1 MIRALFT
8 SATGMAAQQL
18 VVDNTANNLAN
29 VNTTG
34 FKRSQMDFQDLIYVT
49 QKSPGAVSA
58 QGLEVPTG
66 LQIGSGVRV
75 AGNTKLFAEGSL
87 ANTGNPYDLAI
98 EGDGFFKIT
107 LPSGDIRYTR
117 DGTFRT
123 NSKGELVTADGYF
136 LDPKITIPQ
145 NATNVAIGIDGTV
158 SVTTPGTT
166 ASSELGKITLTRFAN
181 PTGLS
186 SEGRNLYAETAASGT
201 PRDSTGGQD
210 GAGTIRQ
217 SFLEGSNVEVVRE
230 LVNLILAQRA
240 YEFNTRAIRT
250 ADEMLSD
257 TNNLTR

>member
-1 MIRALFT
+1 MIKALFT
-8 SATGMAAQQL
+8 SATGMNAQQL

-49 QKSPGAVSA
+49 QRSPGAASA

-75 AGNTKLFAEGSL
+75 AGSTKLFSEGSL
-87 ANTGNPYDLAI
+87 DLTGNPYDMAI
-98 EGDGFFKIT
+98 EGEGFFKIT
-107 LPSGDIRYTR
+107 LPSGDIRYSR
-117 DGTFRT
+117 DGAFRS
-123 NSKGELVTADGYF
+123 NSKGELVTADGFF

-145 NATNVAIGIDGTV
+145 NALSVGIGTDGTV
-158 SVTTPGTT
+158 SVITAGTTTPT
-166 ASSELGKITLTRFAN
+166 ELGKIPLVRFAN

-201 PRDSTGGQD
+201 PRELTAGTE
-210 GAGTIRQ
+210 GAGMIRQ
-217 SFLEGSNVEVVRE
+217 GFLERSNVEVVKE

-250 ADEMLSD
+250 ADEMLSNT
-257 TNNLTR
+257 TNITR